1 MLALSAPR
9 NVQRDGGQRRLVDG
23 RAEKN
28 KKNKTKNISVFRI
41 SPIWVWT
48 LHRSVFFFF
57 FCCDQSESRSTF
69 LPVRP
74 CCCSGRCTVLGWTRP
89 FVSWSAASAEVK
101 LQATGPSCVRL
112 CVCLYWLQYC
122 PQPPVILTCLLSSA
136 SHLGHMTCPPHPTS
150 TRRSDADNQ
159 CFDRNLQPSVKH
171 ALAWCLLCW
180 CFNYFH
186 NIQQPQQVN
195 QSRNA
200 L

>member
-1 MLALSAPR
+1 MLALSALR
-9 NVQRDGGQRRLVDG
+9 NVQRDGGQRRRVDG
-23 RAEKN
+23 RAEK
-28 KKNKTKNISVFRI
+28 KKNIYLRFQNFPYLSLNIAPLCV
-41 SPIWVWT
+41 
-48 LHRSVFFFF
+48 FF

>member
-1 MLALSAPR
+1 MLALSAAR
-9 NVQRDGGQRRLVDG
+9 NVQWDGGQRRRVDG
-23 RAEKN
+23 RAEK
-28 KKNKTKNISVFRI
+28 KQTQKISQFSDF

-57 FCCDQSESRSTF
+57 YCDQSESRSTF

-101 LQATGPSCVRL
+101 LQATGPSCVRF

-136 SHLGHMTCPPHPTS
+136 SHLGHMTCPPPPNLNTMQW
-150 TRRSDADNQ
+150 RRQ
-159 CFDRNLQPSVKH
+159 SVFRQKS
-171 ALAWCLLCW
+171 AAKC
-180 CFNYFH
+180 
-186 NIQQPQQVN
+186 
-195 QSRNA
+195 
-200 L
+200 